1 LKLSKTICLLVCISA
16 VSAYARNPFD
26 VPLAPPSQVKPGNHT
41 AASSEP
47 AVFPQEFRSIDGSG
61 NNPIDP
67 TLGAANIPL
76 LRNTTIGYGDG
87 SGTPA
92 GADQKSARE
101 ISNDV
106 FAQDHLVPCAKNV
119 SDFLWAWGQFVDH
132 DIDMTPAA
140 DPIEPFNIPVPLGD
154 PWFDPNG
161 TGTQVIELDRSF
173 YQMIDGIRQQMN
185 VITAF
190 LDGSQVYG
198 SDEARARELR
208 TLDGTGRL
216 KTSEGDLLP
225 YNVDGF
231 PNQPDNS
238 ADYFLAGDVRANEQ
252 VALTALQT
260 LFVREHNYWAGR
272 ISQQY
277 PQLDDDGIYYR
288 ARAIVGAEIQ
298 AITYR
303 KFIPLLLGPNA
314 LPPYT
319 GYKLDVNPGIE
330 NSFSTAAYR
339 VGHTMLSPV
348 LKRLDSNN
356 QSIGDL
362 DLAQAFFNPSE
373 ISGPGIDVYLRG
385 LARQVPQEIDCFLV
399 DAVRNFLF
407 GPPGAG
413 GFDLASLNI
422 QRGRDHGLPR
432 YNRVRKDFGLA
443 RKTSFADVTS
453 DPELQAK
460 LASAYATVDDIDVWV
475 GALAEDH
482 YNGGLCGELIF
493 TILRDQFT
501 RLRDGD
507 RFWYQTYMPAS
518 FVRHIE
524 QQPLSEIIRRNTSI
538 GSELPRNVFVVPAGS

>member
-1 LKLSKTICLLVCISA
+1 MGLKRTVCILVCGSTS
-16 VSAYARNPFD
+16 VVYATSPFD
-26 VPLAPPSQVKPGNHT
+26 LPLVRQSDLRQGTHR
-41 AASSEP
+41 AASSNA
-47 AVFPQEFRSIDGSG
+47 AVYPYEFRSIDGTG

-67 TLGAANIPL
+67 TLGAANVPL

-87 SGTPA
+87 HGTPA
-92 GADQKSARE
+92 GGDQKSARE

-119 SDFLWAWGQFVDH
+119 ADFLWDWGQFVDH

-161 TGTQVIELDRSF
+161 TGTQVIELDRSL
-173 YQMIDGIRQQMN
+173 YQIVDSVRQQTN
-185 VITAF
+185 TITAF

-198 SDEARARELR
+198 SDDARALELR

-216 KTSEGDLLP
+216 KTSDGNLLP

-238 ADYFLAGDVRANEQ
+238 ATYFLAGDVRANEQ
-252 VALTALQT
+252 VDLTALQT
-260 LFVREHNYWAGR
+260 LFMREHNYWAGLIKQR
-272 ISQQY
+272 Y

-288 ARAIVGAEIQ
+288 ARAIVGAEIEI
-298 AITYR
+298 ITYR
-303 KFIPLLLGPNA
+303 DFIPLLLGPNA
-314 LPPYT
+314 LPPYR
-319 GYKLDVNPGIE
+319 GYDRNVNPGIE

-362 DLAQAFFNPSE
+362 NLADAFFNPTE
-373 ISGPGIDVYLRG
+373 ISGYGIDVYLRG
-385 LARQVPQEIDCFLV
+385 LAQQIPQEVDCYMV

-413 GFDLASLNI
+413 GFDLAALNI

-432 YNRVRKDFGLA
+432 YNQVRMDFGLA
-443 RKTSFADVTS
+443 PKTSFADVTS
-453 DPELQAK
+453 NPDLQWK
-460 LASAYATVDDIDVWV
+460 LATAYATVNDLDVWV

-482 YNGGLCGELIF
+482 YNGGLCGELVF

-507 RFWYQTYMPAS
+507 RFWYQTYMPQA
-518 FVRHIE
+518 FVQRLEH
-524 QQPLSEIIRRNTSI
+524 QPLSAIIRRNTSI
-538 GSELPRNVFVVPAGS
+538 GNELPRNVFIVPNHS